1 MTHVLTTTRRGSLA
15 RLRLPL
21 LLLLSVLAL
30 LLGATACGGD
40 DDESAGGTTEAAAPD
55 DTVAVQLG
63 ENGAEY
69 FVEVD
74 KPSVAAGTILFEI
87 DNVGTIHHEFIV
99 YRTDLEPGELGI
111 TDENK
116 ADLDEDAIIAE
127 ATYAT
132 PVRGDP
138 DHRIRDGRGVD
149 LTIDLEAGKYVLL
162 CDLTGHYAAGQYVG
176 FTVT

>member
-1 MTHVLTTTRRGSLA
+1 MTRQPPRLRRGALG
-15 RLRLPL
+15 
-21 LLLLSVLAL
+21 AL
-30 LLGATACGGD
+30 LLAMLALVLGAAACGGD
-40 DDESAGGTTEAAAPD
+40 DDESAAAPD
-55 DTVAVQLG
+55 DTVSVRLG
-63 ENGAEY
+63 ENGPKY

-74 KPSVAAGTILFEI
+74 KPSVAAGTILFKI

-99 YRTDLEPGELGI
+99 YRTDLEPGELGL

-116 ADLDEDAIIAE
+116 ADLDEDAIVAE

-132 PVRGDP
+132 PVRGEP
-138 DHRIRDGRGVD
+138 DHRIRDGRGAD
-149 LTIDLEAGKYVLL
+149 LTIDLDAGKYVLL

>member
-1 MTHVLTTTRRGSLA
+1 MTRQPPRLRRGALGA
-15 RLRLPL
+15 
-21 LLLLSVLAL
+21 LLLLSMLAL
-30 LLGATACGGD
+30 VVGAAACGGD
-40 DDESAGGTTEAAAPD
+40 DDESAAAPD
-55 DTVAVQLG
+55 DTVSVRLG
-63 ENGAEY
+63 ENGPKY

-74 KPSVAAGTILFEI
+74 KPSVAAGTILFKI

-132 PVRGDP
+132 PVRGEP
-138 DHRIRDGRGVD
+138 DHRIRDGRGAD
-149 LTIDLEAGKYVLL
+149 LTIDLDAGKYVLL

>member
-1 MTHVLTTTRRGSLA
+1 MTPQPA
-15 RLRLPL
+15 RLRRSVLGA
-21 LLLLSVLAL
+21 LLLLSMLAL
-30 LLGATACGGD
+30 VVGAAACGGD
-40 DDESAGGTTEAAAPD
+40 DDETAGTTESETTEAAAPD
-55 DTVAVQLG
+55 DTVSVQLG
-63 ENGAEY
+63 ENGAKY

-74 KPSVAAGTILFEI
+74 KPSVAAGTILFKI

-116 ADLDEDAIIAE
+116 ADLDEDAIVAE

-138 DHRIRDGRGVD
+138 DHRIRDGRGAD

-162 CDLTGHYAAGQYVG
+162 CDLTAHYAAGQYIG